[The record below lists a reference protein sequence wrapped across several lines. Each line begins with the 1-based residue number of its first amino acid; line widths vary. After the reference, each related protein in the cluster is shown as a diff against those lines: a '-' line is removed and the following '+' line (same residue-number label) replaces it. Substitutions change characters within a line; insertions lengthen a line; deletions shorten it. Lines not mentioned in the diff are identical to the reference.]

1 MKRHRHARV
10 IALQIAALV
19 VLVGLWELLTRT
31 GVIKPFLLAPPSAIG
46 QQIVAWVRSGVLWPA
61 IGETLYVLL
70 AGYLIGVVGG
80 VIIGMATG
88 RIPFLRHYFDVFIVF
103 LNSLPRL
110 VLIPFFIILF
120 GFGHAP
126 GIIVTALIVIFVVA
140 LNTRVAIDE
149 FGVDFVQNARVL
161 GATPVQLWTSVYL
174 PGVALS
180 IVSSARLS
188 IGLGFQAAV
197 VAQFFGSPAGLGF
210 LIAQGQQSYNS
221 TQIYAGIAVTSILAY
236 LMDLLL
242 GQAGRRAGRWL
253 PANA

>member
-1 MKRHRHARV
+1 MSARRASRV
-10 IALQIAALV
+10 IPLQIATLV
-19 VLVGLWELLTRT
+19 VIVALWETLTRT
-31 GVIKPFLLAPPSAIG
+31 GVIKPFLLAPPSAIAL
-46 QQIVAWVRSGVLWPA
+46 QIWAWIKSGVLWPA
-61 IGETLYVLL
+61 IGETMYVLL
-70 AGYLIGVVGG
+70 IGYLIGLVGG
-80 VIIGMATG
+80 VIVGMLTG
-88 RIPFLRHYFDVFIVF
+88 RVLFLRYYFDVFIVF

-110 VLIPFFIILF
+110 VLIPFFIIIF

-126 GIIVTALIVIFVVA
+126 GIIVTALIVIFIVT
-140 LNTRVAIDE
+140 LNTRAAVDE
-149 FGVDFVQNARVL
+149 FGVDLVQNARVL
-161 GATPVQLWTSVYL
+161 GATPVQLLTSVYL

-236 LMDLLL
+236 FMDMLL
-242 GQAGRRAGRWL
+242 GQAGKRASRWL
-253 PANA
+253 PANG

>member
-1 MKRHRHARV
+1 MKARRYASIV
-10 IALQIAALV
+10 SLQLAALV
-19 VLVGLWELLTRT
+19 VIVGLWELVTRT
-31 GVIKPFLLAPPSAIG
+31 GVVKPFLLAPPSAIG
-46 QQIVAWVRSGVLWPA
+46 QQIFAWARSGTLWPA
-61 IGETLYVLL
+61 IADTLYVLL
-70 AGYLIGVVGG
+70 IGYLIGVAGG
-80 VIIGMATG
+80 VIIGMITG
-88 RIPFLRHYFDVFIVF
+88 RVLFLRYYFDVFIVF

-126 GIIVTALIVIFVVA
+126 GIIVTALIVIFLVS
-140 LNTRVAIDE
+140 LNTRAAVDE

-161 GATPVQLWTSVYL
+161 GATPMQLLTSVYL

-242 GQAGRRAGRWL
+242 GQAGKRAGRWL

>member
-1 MKRHRHARV
+1 MKGRRYAA
-10 IALQIAALV
+10 IASLQIVTLV
-19 VLVGLWELLTRT
+19 VILGVWELLTRT

-46 QQIVAWVRSGVLWPA
+46 RQIMAWMSSGVLWPA
-61 IGETLYVLL
+61 IGDTLYVLL
-70 AGYLIGVVGG
+70 IGYLVGVTGG
-80 VIIGMATG
+80 VIIGMLTG
-88 RIPFLRHYFDVFIVF
+88 RVPFLRHYFDVFIVF

-126 GIIVTALIVIFVVA
+126 GIIVTALIVIFIVA
-140 LNTRVAIDE
+140 LNTRVAVDE

-161 GATPVQLWTSVYL
+161 GATPMQLLTSVYL

-242 GQAGRRAGRWL
+242 GQAGKRAGRWL

>member
-1 MKRHRHARV
+1 MKGRRHALV
-10 IALQIAALV
+10 IGLQVATLV
-19 VLVGLWELLTRT
+19 AILAVWELLTRT

-46 QQIVAWVRSGVLWPA
+46 RQILAWATSGVLVPA
-61 IGETLYVLL
+61 IADTMYVLL
-70 AGYLIGVVGG
+70 TGYLIGVAGG
-80 VIIGMATG
+80 VVIGMLTG
-88 RIPFLRHYFDVFIVF
+88 RIAFFRHYFDVFIVF

-126 GIIVTALIVIFVVA
+126 GIIVTALIVIFVVT
-140 LNTRVAIDE
+140 LNTRVAVDE
-149 FGVDFVQNARVL
+149 FGADFVQNARVL
-161 GATPVQLWTSVYL
+161 GATPIQLLTSVYL

-210 LIAQGQQSYNS
+210 LIATGQQSYNP
-221 TQIYAGIAVTSILAY
+221 TQIYAGIVVTSILAY
-236 LMDLLL
+236 LMDMLL
-242 GQAGRRAGRWL
+242 GQAGKRASRWL